1 MQVIDA
7 EADSNHSADW
17 CSQTLDQHIGVRIP
31 GGSQILNL
39 FNHLLVDGFPG
50 VPLINDFSKITAVVT
65 FFADRALAAGTQK
78 TTLRSLVE
86 QPLACEGQF
95 QSYFGL
101 ADLQVLEICFMF

>member
-1 MQVIDA
+1 MPKQIL
-7 EADSNHSADW
+7 
-17 CSQTLDQHIGVRIP
+17 TTPPIGVHKLGISISGLESL

-86 QPLACEGQF
+86 QH
-95 QSYFGL
+95 
-101 ADLQVLEICFMF
+101 